1 MNLPNQLTVS
11 RFALTGLFWV
21 AAFVPF
27 PGNRSWALVLFGLA
41 SLTDFLDGKIARER
55 KLITA
60 FGTLMDPL
68 ADKILTCS
76 AFIAFIELRQIEA
89 WMVAVIVGR
98 ELAITGLRL
107 LAASKNVVLAAE
119 RLGKHKTVSQITTI
133 LATLLVMSY
142 PQWGF
147 VGEVLFAWPVLGRP
161 WIVTFAQ
168 ATQWV
173 AVALTLYSGATYLW
187 RNRHL
192 YLHDM

>member
-1 MNLPNQLTVS
+1 
-11 RFALTGLFWV
+11 
-21 AAFVPF
+21 
-27 PGNRSWALVLFGLA
+27 
-41 SLTDFLDGKIARER
+41 
-55 KLITA
+55 
-60 FGTLMDPL
+60 
-68 ADKILTCS
+68 
-76 AFIAFIELRQIEA
+76 
-89 WMVAVIVGR
+89 
-98 ELAITGLRL
+98 
-107 LAASKNVVLAAE
+107 
-119 RLGKHKTVSQITTI
+119 
-133 LATLLVMSY
+133 LATLLAMSY

>member
-27 PGNRSWALVLFGLA
+27 PGNPSWALVLFGLA

-133 LATLLVMSY
+133 LATLLAMSY